1 MAGAPDATHAD
12 TCRVQRRIVEFAMHN
27 RGHNTRWRQLLV
39 CVAAKATGVVMRL
52 SWMYRIVVPL
62 LWGFGLLLGSLPAC
76 AQNAG
81 ELLPV
86 TEAYKLSADA
96 TTPGVLKLH
105 WTIAPDYYLYRGRMQ
120 FKAGDGITL
129 GVAQLPDGTKS
140 HDEYLGDVETYHHRV
155 DASVPYTVA
164 AGTTRLQMAV
174 QYQGCHEVDPKIC
187 YPPHTEQLDLL
198 LPAGASA
205 VTQVGTSA
213 QGAGTLAAALQKMG
227 SAATTAAS
235 VDGAALPPE
244 QAFHF
249 EALASSPQQL
259 LLRWTMPKGY
269 YLYRDHT
276 TLSLRDAAGRTL
288 GKPKWPAAT
297 KHDDP
302 QFGKVSVYFDQLEL
316 PVPINGAGSAQ
327 SLTLVAS
334 FQGCQDG
341 GLCYPVMTRKLTLD
355 PGSAAVE
362 SGTPV
367 GGPVET
373 TPSQRTQRPLQ
384 ISLIAALLLAL
395 GGGLILNLMPC
406 VLPVLSIKAVSV
418 LESGENR
425 SRARRHALFYSA
437 GVLCSFAVLGLGILA
452 LRAAGHTLGWGS
464 QLQQPIIVA
473 VLACVMLA
481 VGLSMSGVVHFGSS
495 MGNTGAGLASRSGP
509 SGDFFTGVLA
519 VVVASPCTAPFM
531 GSALVYAFAAPMLS
545 ALLVFLALGVGLAL
559 PFLLIGLVPAL
570 ARLLPRPGRW
580 METLKQVLA
589 FPMYLT
595 AVWLVW
601 VLAKQRGADA
611 VGLVLVAMVLLAMA
625 LWLFGRSG
633 ARGTGGKL
641 LVGTLAVAM
650 LVPLYLL
657 AHVPAPASVA
667 SIAAGTVAY
676 SPQKLADL
684 RAANTPVLVD
694 ITADWCVTCK
704 ANEHTV
710 LNTQAFR
717 DLLTQTGAVYM
728 QGDWTNV
735 DPVISA
741 FLAQYN
747 SPGVPLYVV
756 FPPHGAA
763 GQQLS
768 TVLTPSMVENALTAA
783 AAAR

>member
-1 MAGAPDATHAD
+1 MRLFWTH
-12 TCRVQRRIVEFAMHN
+12 RMGVLL
-27 RGHNTRWRQLLV
+27 LLV
-39 CVAAKATGVVMRL
+39 L
-52 SWMYRIVVPL
+52 
-62 LWGFGLLLGSLPAC
+62 GLLLGAPVC
-76 AQNAG
+76 AQGND

-96 TTPGVLKLH
+96 STPGVLKLH

-120 FKAGDGITL
+120 FKAGDGVTL
-129 GVAQLPDGTKS
+129 GVAQLPEGTKF
-140 HDEYLGDVETYHHRV
+140 HDEYLGDVETYHHSV
-155 DASVPYTVA
+155 DASVAYTVA
-164 AGTTRLQMAV
+164 AGATRLKLGV
-174 QYQGCHEVDPKIC
+174 EYQGCHEVDPKIC
-187 YPPHTEQLDLL
+187 YPPHTEELDLP
-198 LPAGASA
+198 LPVGSIATLPPAAGAPA
-205 VTQVGTSA
+205 TDTNPLG
-213 QGAGTLAAALQKMG
+213 AALQAMG
-227 SAATTAAS
+227 GAAPASAANA
-235 VDGAALPPE
+235 VGAALPAE

-276 TLSLRDAAGRTL
+276 TLSLRDATGRAL
-288 GKPKWPAAT
+288 GQPAWPGAVT
-297 KHDDP
+297 HDDP
-302 QFGKVSVYFDQLEL
+302 QFGQVAVYFDQLEL
-316 PVPINGAGSAQ
+316 PVPVSGGGDNHM
-327 SLTLVAS
+327 LTLVAS

-341 GLCYPVMTRKLTLD
+341 GLCYPVMTRSVTVDLGAST
-355 PGSAAVE
+355 AVN
-362 SGTPV
+362 STPV
-367 GGPVET
+367 AGT
-373 TPSQRTQRPLQ
+373 TELPPPGITQGPLQ
-384 ISLIAALLLAL
+384 VSLIAALLLAL

-425 SRARRHALFYSA
+425 ARARSHALFYSA
-437 GVLCSFAVLGLGILA
+437 GVLCSFAALGLGILA

-464 QLQQPIIVA
+464 QLQQPVVVG

-481 VGLSMSGVVHFGSS
+481 VGLSMSGVVQFGSS
-495 MGNTGAGLASRSGP
+495 LGNTGAGLASRSGP

-559 PFLLIGLVPAL
+559 PFLLIGLIPAL

-611 VGLVLVAMVLLAMA
+611 VGLLLVAMVLLAMT
-625 LWLFGRSG
+625 LWWFGRSRSRG
-633 ARGTGGKL
+633 AGSRL
-641 LVGTLAVAM
+641 LVAILAIAT
-650 LVPLYLL
+650 LVPMYLL
-657 AHVPAPASVA
+657 MHVPVPSSVA
-667 SIAAGTVAY
+667 AVAAGTVAY
-676 SPQKLADL
+676 SPQRLAAL

-717 DLLTQTGAVYM
+717 DLLQRTGAVYM

-735 DPVISA
+735 DPTISA
-741 FLAQYN
+741 FLAEYN

-756 FPPHGAA
+756 FPADGGA
-763 GQQLS
+763 GRQLS
-768 TVLTPSMVENALTAA
+768 TVLTPSMIEHALTLAA
-783 AAAR
+783 KAP